1 MGSSLTDEEYPKAG
15 LFGGKVGGLPKVQP
29 ASGVERL
36 LGARIFVP
44 AVRSAAQVE
53 VRAARFATV
62 GIPTSLSCGHRR
74 CRRSCLLR
82 KAGSSVWPPDGRA
95 GHVRG
100 TLRP

>member
-1 MGSSLTDEEYPKAG
+1 MIAAMESSLTDEEYPKAG
-15 LFGGKVGGLPKVQP
+15 LFGGKVGGLPPVEP
-29 ASGVERL
+29 ASGVERAPH
-36 LGARIFVP
+36 GRHEDP
-44 AVRSAAQVE
+44 SAEEAQVE

-62 GIPTSLSCGHRR
+62 GM
-74 CRRSCLLR
+74 LR